1 MKMIL
6 TSLSDSLPLSTLGPS
21 WPGVKVAVTQTGFQA
36 GPHCT
41 SLYGFNLGT
50 HVGDNLADVEARRA
64 AVQAYMGAPIAWLNQ
79 VHGCDVHVAK
89 GQPVVA
95 VPDADASVCLD
106 HQTCLAIMTAD
117 CLPVVF
123 AAFDSAGAAIGV
135 AAAHAGWRGL
145 AGGVLQAT
153 VQSLATQAGVPVPQ
167 IRAWM
172 GPAIGPLSFEVGAE
186 VRDVFVQQD
195 ALNLACFEPGVHKGK
210 FFADIYKLAH
220 NALAKQGTQH
230 IEGGGLD
237 TFTDWRWFSHRRG
250 QQLEAPSGRFATLI
264 RLLPSQGA

>member
-1 MKMIL
+1 M
-6 TSLSDSLPLSTLGPS
+6 
-21 WPGVKVAVTQTGFQA
+21 AVTQTGFQA
-36 GPHCT
+36 GPHYT
-41 SLYGFNLGT
+41 SPYGFNLGT
-50 HVGDNLADVEARRA
+50 HVGDNLADVETRRA

-145 AGGVLQAT
+145 VGGVLQAT
-153 VQSLATQAGVPVPQ
+153 AQALAAQAGVPVQQ

-186 VRDVFVQQD
+186 VKTAFTQQNP
-195 ALNLACFEPGVHKGK
+195 LNRECFKPGLLAGK
-210 FFADIYKLAH
+210 CMADIYGLAR
-220 NALAKQGTQH
+220 NALAEQG
-230 IEGGGLD
+230 INNVEGGGLD
-237 TFTDWRWFSHRRG
+237 TFKDLRWFSHRRG